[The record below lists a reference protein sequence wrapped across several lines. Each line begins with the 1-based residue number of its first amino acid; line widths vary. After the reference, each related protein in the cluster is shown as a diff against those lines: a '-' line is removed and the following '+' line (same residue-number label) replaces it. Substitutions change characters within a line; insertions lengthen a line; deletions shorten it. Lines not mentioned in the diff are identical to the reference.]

1 MTSTEELAARLHDEV
16 AERQA
21 AHDAAAADSARA
33 QALADAAR
41 EELRAAEGVST
52 VSEARDLIGSLTRDL
67 EKEAAGVRRQLAAAG
82 GTA

>member
-1 MTSTEELAARLHDEV
+1 VSDTEELAARLHDEV
-16 AERQA
+16 AVRQQ
-21 AHDAAAADSARA
+21 AHDAAAAGSTRA

-41 EELRAAEGVST
+41 EELKAAEGVGT
-52 VSEARDLIGSLTRDL
+52 VAEARALAETLTAAL

>member
-1 MTSTEELAARLHDEV
+1 MTSTEELAAKLHDEV
-16 AERQA
+16 AARQE
-21 AHDAAAADSARA
+21 AHAVAAAESTRA

-52 VSEARDLIGSLTRDL
+52 VAEARKLIGSLTGDL
-67 EKEAAGVRRQLAAAG
+67 EREAASVRRQLAAAG

>member
-1 MTSTEELAARLHDEV
+1 MSDAEELAARLHDEV

-21 AHDAAAADSARA
+21 AHDAATADSARA

-52 VSEARDLIGSLTRDL
+52 VAEARELIGSLTGDL
-67 EKEAAGVRRQLAAAG
+67 EREAADVCRQLAAAG